1 MDGTVVRYSEAFK
14 QQVVSAV
21 ESGRFGSPFEAA
33 TVYGIRGQGTV
44 SRWLQQYGR
53 GQLLKKVVRVQ
64 STDEV
69 DQVRRLRREVRE
81 LKEALADA
89 HVSEALT
96 RAYLEL
102 LSEQS
107 GVDLD
112 SFKKKH
118 AGMRP
123 TALRMAS
130 DGEAG

>member
-1 MDGTVVRYSEAFK
+1 MRNGD
-14 QQVVSAV
+14 
-21 ESGRFGSPFEAA
+21 
-33 TVYGIRGQGTV
+33 TV
-44 SRWLQQYGR
+44 SRWLRQYGR

-64 STDEV
+64 STEEV
-69 DQVRRLRREVRE
+69 EEVRRLRRQVRE

-89 HVSEALT
+89 HLAEALN

-102 LSEQS
+102 LGEQT

-112 SFKKKH
+112 CFKKKH

-123 TALRMAS
+123 TGLRMTS

>member
-1 MDGTVVRYSEAFK
+1 MAGTVVRYSEAFK
-14 QQVVSAV
+14 RQVVSAL
-21 ESGRFGSPFEAA
+21 ESGRFRSPFEAA
-33 TVYGIRGQGTV
+33 TVYGIGGQETV
-44 SRWLQQYGR
+44 SRWLKQYGR
-53 GQLLKKVVRVQ
+53 GRLLKKVVRVQ

-89 HVSEALT
+89 HVSEALN

-102 LSEQS
+102 LGEQT

-123 TALRMAS
+123 TGLRMISNRKAQ
-130 DGEAG
+130 